1 MDNYALYILIW
12 EVFVFIIIF
21 SLMFNAMQS
30 IDFSKF
36 FKANS
41 SKQINII
48 IIMISAGIAF
58 GIAIGLG
65 NILSLI
71 TEI

>member
-12 EVFVFIIIF
+12 EIFVFIVIF
-21 SLMFNAMQS
+21 SLMFYALQS
-30 IDFSKF
+30 IDFSKI

-41 SKQINII
+41 SRQINII

-65 NILSLI
+65 NILSQI